1 MRRLHSLLFIYCS
14 LFVIVLLISGLSSA
28 HSFSSFTTQLLFL
41 PISGHFIYEIIMRL
55 KKNSSDS
62 RRAKHGYSHTSKK
75 ILIPFVACL
84 FFLLLIISVLK
95 IGTKSASTI
104 ISPLSQISSMP
115 KAKSSPNLASGSANI
130 KTLSITAE
138 DTEAKVNIYEKASA
152 LSKIVHKAA
161 DNDSFKILSYENKWY
176 KIVINDKT
184 NGYVHE
190 HFANTDL

>member
-14 LFVIVLLISGLSSA
+14 LFVIVLLISGLSSV

-41 PISGHFIYEIIMRL
+41 PISGHFIYEIVKKL
-55 KKNSSDS
+55 KKDTSASGHS
-62 RRAKHGYSHTSKK
+62 KHGYSHTSKK
-75 ILIPFVACL
+75 ILIPLVACL
-84 FFLLLIISVLK
+84 FFLLLIVSVLK

-104 ISPLSQISSMP
+104 ISPLSQISSIP
-115 KAKSSPNLASGSANI
+115 KAKSSPNLASESANV
-130 KTLSITAE
+130 KTLSIAAE

-176 KIVINDKT
+176 KIVINDKIS
-184 NGYVHE
+184 GYVHE
-190 HFANTDL
+190 HFVNTDL